1 MLLYQLK
8 YLYLYDTLE
17 CMKKIFLTLIILI
30 SASLSANSFDF
41 VENSVYY
48 NLQTQKWSLNRQT
61 PKDVK
66 LIYKMYSA
74 SGGYSEYY
82 NNRGK
87 LAIGPFSNREFI
99 DDGNLIGIDNGNLK
113 LIKYYYDNGYF
124 RNSILDE
131 GYIGKLFPEIEIIKL
146 SQFVNN
152 EITIYKKPLEQ
163 KKILIL
169 NDTKN
174 NYYKYT
180 FKPANIEDKD
190 ITGLITVSKFGKIV
204 FSHYGDDNEF
214 FPALKIHVKRSKNET
229 K

>member
-1 MLLYQLK
+1 
-8 YLYLYDTLE
+8 
-17 CMKKIFLTLIILI
+17 MKKIFLTLIILI

-146 SQFVNN
+146 SKFVNN

-180 FKPANIEDKD
+180 FKPANIENKD

>member
-1 MLLYQLK
+1 MLFYELK

-48 NLQTQKWSLNRQT
+48 NLQTQKWSAKRTT
-61 PKDVK
+61 PKDIK
-66 LIYKMYSA
+66 LIYKMYST

-124 RNSILDE
+124 RNSILDG

-190 ITGLITVSKFGKIV
+190 ITGLITVGKFGKIV

>member
-1 MLLYQLK
+1 
-8 YLYLYDTLE
+8 
-17 CMKKIFLTLIILI
+17 MKKIFLTLIILI

-48 NLQTQKWSLNRQT
+48 NLQTQKWSAKRTT
-61 PKDVK
+61 PKDIK
-66 LIYKMYSA
+66 LIYKMYST

-99 DDGNLIGIDNGNLK
+99 YDGNLIGIDNGNLK
-113 LIKYYYDNGYF
+113 LIKYYYDNCYF

-146 SQFVNN
+146 SKFVNN

-190 ITGLITVSKFGKIV
+190 ITGLITVGKFGKIV

>member
-8 YLYLYDTLE
+8 YLFLHDILE
-17 CMKKIFLTLIILI
+17 CMKKIFITLFILI
-30 SASLSANSFDF
+30 FSALNANSFDF

>member
-1 MLLYQLK
+1 
-8 YLYLYDTLE
+8 
-17 CMKKIFLTLIILI
+17 MKKIFLTLIILT

>member
-1 MLLYQLK
+1 MLFYELK

-152 EITIYKKPLEQ
+152 EITISKKPLEQ

>member
-1 MLLYQLK
+1 MLFYELK

-61 PKDVK
+61 PKDIK
-66 LIYKMYSA
+66 LIYKMYST

>member
-1 MLLYQLK
+1 MLFYELK
-8 YLYLYDTLE
+8 YLFLHDILE
-17 CMKKIFLTLIILI
+17 CMKKIFITLFILI
-30 SASLSANSFDF
+30 FSALNANSFDF

-61 PKDVK
+61 HKDVK

>member
-1 MLLYQLK
+1 
-8 YLYLYDTLE
+8 
-17 CMKKIFLTLIILI
+17 MKKIFLTLIILI

-174 NYYKYT
+174 NYYK
-180 FKPANIEDKD
+180 ANCQ
-190 ITGLITVSKFGKIV
+190 
-204 FSHYGDDNEF
+204 N
-214 FPALKIHVKRSKNET
+214 
-229 K
+229 

>member
-1 MLLYQLK
+1 
-8 YLYLYDTLE
+8 
-17 CMKKIFLTLIILI
+17 MKKIFLTLIILI
-30 SASLSANSFDF
+30 SVSLSANSFDF

-48 NLQTQKWSLNRQT
+48 NLQTQKWSTKRTT
-61 PKDVK
+61 PKDIK
-66 LIYKMYSA
+66 LIYKMYST

>member
-1 MLLYQLK
+1 MLFYELK

-146 SQFVNN
+146 SKFVNN

-190 ITGLITVSKFGKIV
+190 ITGLITVGKFGKIV

>member
-1 MLLYQLK
+1 MLFYELK

-131 GYIGKLFPEIEIIKL
+131 EYIGKLFPEIEIIKL
-146 SQFVNN
+146 SKFVNN

>member
-1 MLLYQLK
+1 
-8 YLYLYDTLE
+8 
-17 CMKKIFLTLIILI
+17 MKKIFLTLIILI

-131 GYIGKLFPEIEIIKL
+131 CYIEKLFPEIEIIKL

>member
-1 MLLYQLK
+1 
-8 YLYLYDTLE
+8 
-17 CMKKIFLTLIILI
+17 MKKIFLTLIILI

-174 NYYKYT
+174 NYYKYS

>member
-1 MLLYQLK
+1 
-8 YLYLYDTLE
+8 
-17 CMKKIFLTLIILI
+17 MKKIFLTLIILI

-87 LAIGPFSNREFI
+87 LAIGPFSNKEFI

>member
-1 MLLYQLK
+1 
-8 YLYLYDTLE
+8 
-17 CMKKIFLTLIILI
+17 MKKIFLTLIILI

-146 SQFVNN
+146 SQFLNN

>member
-1 MLLYQLK
+1 
-8 YLYLYDTLE
+8 
-17 CMKKIFLTLIILI
+17 MKKIFLTLIILI

-48 NLQTQKWSLNRQT
+48 NLQTQKWSAKRTT
-61 PKDVK
+61 PKDIK

-214 FPALKIHVKRSKNET
+214 FSALKIHVKRSKNET